1 MLLLCQTASA
11 SWAGYGRGKIVESY
25 ERSLGL
31 HTYAGRSSL
40 DTIVSQ
46 GFSYDWQN
54 EIVGDSVVSGNG
66 PWTVRH
72 RELWQQAAQGL
83 DGIATYTLVDEGGT
97 LKIARHSWA
106 GFNWYGF

>member
-1 MLLLCQTASA
+1 
-11 SWAGYGRGKIVESY
+11 
-25 ERSLGL
+25 
-31 HTYAGRSSL
+31 
-40 DTIVSQ
+40 VSQ

-106 GFNWYGF
+106 GLNWYGF